1 MVPPTGIQRSH
12 WTALHLHVI
21 KPGRQIMGFPWERGA
36 RSQLHSL
43 LKGSPATKQILDD
56 KLAALTAY
64 PSNQTQAL
72 KNNWFACVFR
82 VGERGSFFLL
92 LFAKLICLIDH

>member
-1 MVPPTGIQRSH
+1 M
-12 WTALHLHVI
+12 ALHLHVI

-36 RSQLHSL
+36 RSQLRSL

-56 KLAALTAY
+56 KLTALTA
-64 PSNQTQAL
+64 NQMQAL

-82 VGERGSFFLL
+82 VGERGSFFFV